1 MNHISVQRSV
11 GFPFPMNN
19 FKLHARD
26 GSFARH
32 AFSYAALRLLFSRL
46 IELEKILAP
55 RKSHFRL
62 TMATWQISK
71 WDLFTDLRLAV
82 MIGSYTFDEQ
92 TTTADTH
99 HCQATASSVDC
110 GSIPCS

>member
-1 MNHISVQRSV
+1 MLCNVQFWLFFLCSVMLQISV
-11 GFPFPMNN
+11 
-19 FKLHARD
+19 
-26 GSFARH
+26 
-32 AFSYAALRLLFSRL
+32 RLLFSRL